1 MAAFAGKHWNAI
13 AEERGSRSMIQH
25 LSYQTWLNYPMI
37 EAIMAREI
45 FHKILFMKSKLPSFH
60 FVYLLEIQQN
70 HHAEYTGP
78 SYMDANPLQ
87 MVQRYFEGKNIE
99 QLNITQLIQLERELD
114 STLVYTR
121 GRKTEA
127 MMKSVT
133 ALHQKYVV
141 FMEMRTFSRRCERQ
155 RNGVEEAG
163 RDSCCRENRWGE
175 QDLTDEN
182 NLIEREIC
190 TDQLASLYH
199 ENQIS
204 AIINNGNLAGQ
215 HGRVVEDPDCVHPSP
230 LDLFHF

>member
-1 MAAFAGKHWNAI
+1 
-13 AEERGSRSMIQH
+13 
-25 LSYQTWLNYPMI
+25 
-37 EAIMAREI
+37 
-45 FHKILFMKSKLPSFH
+45 MKSKLPSFH

-70 HHAEYTGP
+70 HHAEYMGP

-133 ALHQKYVV
+133 ALHQK
-141 FMEMRTFSRRCERQ
+141 
-155 RNGVEEAG
+155 
-163 RDSCCRENRWGE
+163 E

-182 NLIEREIC
+182 NLIERE
-190 TDQLASLYH
+190 LASLYH

>member
-1 MAAFAGKHWNAI
+1 MSGYNMMQFLEYSLLYLRFIDSLLVFASQYFLRNILERYDTHKTKSQEIAI
-13 AEERGSRSMIQH
+13 CKNVDK
-25 LSYQTWLNYPMI
+25 T
-37 EAIMAREI
+37 
-45 FHKILFMKSKLPSFH
+45 K
-60 FVYLLEIQQN
+60 QN

-133 ALHQKYVV
+133 ALHQK
-141 FMEMRTFSRRCERQ
+141 
-155 RNGVEEAG
+155 
-163 RDSCCRENRWGE
+163 E

-182 NLIEREIC
+182 NLIERE
-190 TDQLASLYH
+190 
-199 ENQIS
+199 IS

>member
-1 MAAFAGKHWNAI
+1 MILLDSLRNILERYDTHKTKSQEIAI
-13 AEERGSRSMIQH
+13 CKNVDK
-25 LSYQTWLNYPMI
+25 T
-37 EAIMAREI
+37 
-45 FHKILFMKSKLPSFH
+45 KILFMKSKLPSFH

-133 ALHQKYVV
+133 ALHQK
-141 FMEMRTFSRRCERQ
+141 
-155 RNGVEEAG
+155 
-163 RDSCCRENRWGE
+163 E

-182 NLIEREIC
+182 NLIERE
-190 TDQLASLYH
+190 
-199 ENQIS
+199 IS

>member
-1 MAAFAGKHWNAI
+1 MRTAEKHSHYVNPNKITDLRNILERYDTHKTKSQEIAI
-13 AEERGSRSMIQH
+13 CKNVDK
-25 LSYQTWLNYPMI
+25 T
-37 EAIMAREI
+37 
-45 FHKILFMKSKLPSFH
+45 K
-60 FVYLLEIQQN
+60 QN

-133 ALHQKYVV
+133 ALHQKVECVLFQYVV

-163 RDSCCRENRWGE
+163 LVCNFFPTGQGHYFVGFSISPVSRVAFE

-182 NLIEREIC
+182 NLIERE
-190 TDQLASLYH
+190 LASLYH

>member
-1 MAAFAGKHWNAI
+1 MEEIGMISFGILERPICEVEDDKITIWSPGFRKKIGFARCTAENSSLRNILERYDTHKTKSQEIAI
-13 AEERGSRSMIQH
+13 CKNVDK
-25 LSYQTWLNYPMI
+25 T
-37 EAIMAREI
+37 
-45 FHKILFMKSKLPSFH
+45 K
-60 FVYLLEIQQN
+60 QN
-70 HHAEYTGP
+70 HHAEYMGP

-133 ALHQKYVV
+133 ALHQK
-141 FMEMRTFSRRCERQ
+141 
-155 RNGVEEAG
+155 
-163 RDSCCRENRWGE
+163 E

-182 NLIEREIC
+182 NLIERE
-190 TDQLASLYH
+190 
-199 ENQIS
+199 IS